1 MGILL
6 KIRRILRLGR
16 RQEGAAVV
24 EFALCLIPL
33 LLILGGIIDYGQVWY
48 MQSVLGTASRE
59 GARYATRYQIDA
71 TTGARLAPSALSPS
85 VSAYLT
91 TNYASLLPTDASFA
105 VYPGD
110 DGYATGSAGSQVS
123 VQVTALKH
131 WFFLHRLIPGL
142 TNPQTLTSTTVMT
155 CE

>member
-6 KIRRILRLGR
+6 KIRRIFRLGR

-33 LLILGGIIDYGQVWY
+33 LIILGAIVDYGQVWY

-59 GARYATRYQIDA
+59 GARYATRYR
-71 TTGARLAPSALSPS
+71 GAGLSPS
-85 VSAYLT
+85 GISPSVVDYLT
-91 TNYASLLPTDASFA
+91 TNYEPLLPADADF
-105 VYPGD
+105 
-110 DGYATGSAGSQVS
+110 
-123 VQVTALKH
+123 QVTPGGTGYSSTTPQGLPVSIEVTAKKY
-131 WFFLHRLIPGL
+131 WFFLNRFIPGL
-142 TNPQTLTSTTVMT
+142 TNPQTITSTTVMT